1 MILEITMVEE
11 ISVTERLGSLY
22 IFVVSL
28 QQSSP
33 ITQEEPTNNDA
44 ESAENRGPPVLQ
56 ISVNDEFNTQEAF
69 GP

>member
-1 MILEITMVEE
+1 MVEE

-28 QQSSP
+28 QQSSLV
-33 ITQEEPTNNDA
+33 TKEEPTNNDS
-44 ESAENRGPPVLQ
+44 ESTENRGPPVLQ